1 MLLLGRTGARIAPIR
16 REDEKFEKPFQEDA
30 AASYKTMRR
39 NDPRHQPS
47 ATDNA
52 AQCPVCVPIGDI
64 SMLFNRL
71 ASLRDQ
77 DRREMIH
84 AKNLPR
90 NSPASCLRGIANDLR
105 QRMRQNKNA
114 SPSCRSYCRRS
125 GRLSGPRKPNP
136 CQRTLA
142 GSGKVMLGKRS
153 NSMGSRMTPTVRRD
167 RCAPA
172 Q

>member
-1 MLLLGRTGARIAPIR
+1 MPLVTTKIRGISQLTRGCLRLCRDGALNGLKSEIADVRKAP
-16 REDEKFEKPFQEDA
+16 
-30 AASYKTMRR
+30 
-39 NDPRHQPS
+39 
-47 ATDNA
+47 
-52 AQCPVCVPIGDI
+52 PIGDI

-77 DRREMIH
+77 DRREMIY
-84 AKNLPR
+84 AKKNLPR
-90 NSPASCLRGIANDLR
+90 NLPASCLREIADDLR

-114 SPSCRSYCRRS
+114 SPSRRSYCRRS

-153 NSMGSRMTPTVRRD
+153 NSMGSRMSPTVRRD
-167 RCAPA
+167 RCTPA